1 MMARKNVFGPSQTSD
16 EMPDEMPEKASATS
30 SLARSRPLLG
40 IERPVRHASPL
51 GAISQSLDSINAKV
65 RRAEEIEQ
73 QLAAGLVIVEIDPD
87 LIDAAFILDR
97 MESTPADHLILVESI
112 RTHGQQVPILVR
124 PHPEQGNRYQ
134 VAYGHRRLRAARD
147 LGRKVRS
154 VVRELN
160 DEQLVVAQ
168 GQENSAR
175 TDLTFIER
183 ARFAC
188 RLEER
193 KFTRE
198 TIMAALSVDKAN
210 LSRMISI
217 SSRIPPDVIET
228 IGAAPGYGRQR
239 WQELT
244 DLLEDKANLNVVRTL
259 IGGAEFKALSSDQR
273 FDALFKSLKS
283 KITRARSAPWV
294 AEDGT
299 RLVRITQTEKKFTL
313 VIDKRIAPEFGE
325 FVQCRLQQLY
335 EEFSRRTSN
344 T

>member
-1 MMARKNVFGPSQTSD
+1 
-16 EMPDEMPEKASATS
+16 MPDEMPEKESAASS
-30 SLARSRPLLG
+30 VARSRPLLG

-65 RRAEEIEQ
+65 KRAEEIEQ
-73 QLAAGLVIVEIDPD
+73 QLAAGLAIVEIDPD
-87 LIDAAFILDR
+87 LIDGSFILDR

-244 DLLEDKANLNVVRTL
+244 DLLEDKVNLNVVRTL

-283 KITRARSAPWV
+283 KLTPHESPH
-294 AEDGT
+294 
-299 RLVRITQTEKKFTL
+299 F
-313 VIDKRIAPEFGE
+313 
-325 FVQCRLQQLY
+325 
-335 EEFSRRTSN
+335 
-344 T
+344 

>member
-1 MMARKNVFGPSQTSD
+1 LS
-16 EMPDEMPEKASATS
+16 
-30 SLARSRPLLG
+30 
-40 IERPVRHASPL
+40 
-51 GAISQSLDSINAKV
+51 
-65 RRAEEIEQ
+65 
-73 QLAAGLVIVEIDPD
+73 
-87 LIDAAFILDR
+87 
-97 MESTPADHLILVESI
+97 
-112 RTHGQQVPILVR
+112 
-124 PHPEQGNRYQ
+124 
-134 VAYGHRRLRAARD
+134 
-147 LGRKVRS
+147 
-154 VVRELN
+154 

-244 DLLEDKANLNVVRTL
+244 DLLEDKVNL

-283 KITRARSAPWV
+283 KLTRARSAPWV